1 MDARTTDDPGRAP
14 EASDEQLVAQARE
27 GEARAFEKLV
37 RRYNQRVFR
46 TARAVLGSDAD
57 AQDAAQQAWL
67 AIYVNLA
74 QWNGS
79 GPFHAWALRIVVRTC
94 LRGRSLVTR
103 MDELDDDTIE
113 ARSATPEDE
122 AHRLEMRRVLER
134 AVDGLSPALR
144 AVLVLSDV
152 EGLSGAEISEALG
165 TSEQAVRVRLHRAR
179 RALRGAFEERFEHE
193 RRELFPF
200 LGARCDAIT
209 AAVMEAIEQTRV
221 HG

>member
-1 MDARTTDDPGRAP
+1 MDARTIDEPQSASETPDDVLVGR
-14 EASDEQLVAQARE
+14 ARE
-27 GEARAFEKLV
+27 GDARAFEKLV
-37 RRYNQRVFR
+37 RRHNQRVFR

-74 QWNGS
+74 QWSAS

-94 LRGRSLVTR
+94 LRGRSWMR
-103 MDELDDDTIE
+103 GMDELDDERIE
-113 ARSATPEDE
+113 GKGATPEDE

-134 AVDGLSPALR
+134 AVDDLSPALR
-144 AVLVLSDV
+144 TVLVLSDV
-152 EGLSGAEISEALG
+152 EGLSGPEISEALG
-165 TSEQAVRVRLHRAR
+165 ASEEAVRVRLHRAR

-193 RRELFPF
+193 RRGLFPF

-209 AAVMEAIEQTRV
+209 AAVLEAIERTRAR
-221 HG
+221 G